1 MGRRRVPAPPLRTS
15 PLTPSTPDSASDGLV
30 VGQGVI
36 ALGGEQIED
45 ACGIDRPAHEDHV
58 GSSPQGDASADG
70 QGQHAPVEDDI
81 GEGRARYIAP
91 HLASVDGEGL
101 RIAELQ
107 PRFSAGVDDHA
118 PEYSIPHARLGVR
131 HYTET
136 MDLFS
141 LSDEQV
147 AAEAPLAARMRP
159 RSLAEFV
166 GQDHLIGPG
175 TVLRAAVAG
184 GALFS
189 MIFFGPPGSGKTTLA
204 RLIAAETRA
213 RLVQL
218 SAVNS
223 GTADVRAAI
232 KGAGEARALTGARTV
247 LFIDEIHRFN
257 KAQQDALLPAIEDG
271 VVTLIGATTENPYF
285 EVNSALISRC
295 QLYRFEALAPEIV
308 ERIVAT
314 ALDDAERGLGK
325 SRVALEPGGLAF
337 LSRLSSGDA
346 RVALNALET
355 AWRSRAVAAGA
366 SPAAPDTTLTL
377 TLDDLR
383 DAAQKSPV
391 AYDRGDSHYDT
402 ISAFIKSLR
411 GSDPDAAVY
420 YMASMLAG
428 GEDPKFIARRMIVF
442 ASEDVGNADP
452 QALPLAIAAS
462 RAVEFVGLPE
472 CRINLSQ
479 AATYLALAPKS
490 NAAYQAIDAALA
502 DVKREGN
509 QPPPAHLRDASYRGA
524 KALGHGVGYRY
535 PHGHGGWV
543 DQQYLPDKLSGRKYY
558 LPIRGAE
565 REMAARLE
573 EDKRRAAAAGPDHT
587 ERGKEDD

>member
-1 MGRRRVPAPPLRTS
+1 M
-15 PLTPSTPDSASDGLV
+15 
-30 VGQGVI
+30 
-36 ALGGEQIED
+36 
-45 ACGIDRPAHEDHV
+45 
-58 GSSPQGDASADG
+58 
-70 QGQHAPVEDDI
+70 
-81 GEGRARYIAP
+81 
-91 HLASVDGEGL
+91 
-101 RIAELQ
+101 
-107 PRFSAGVDDHA
+107 
-118 PEYSIPHARLGVR
+118 
-131 HYTET
+131 
-136 MDLFS
+136 
-141 LSDEQV
+141 SDEQV

-159 RSLAEFV
+159 RGLAEFV
-166 GQDHLIGPG
+166 GQEHIVGPG
-175 TVLRAAVAG
+175 TVLRAAIEG
-184 GALFS
+184 GELFS

-204 RLIAAETRA
+204 RLIAAETGA

-232 KGAGEARALTGARTV
+232 QGAREARALSAARTI

-257 KAQQDALLPAIEDG
+257 KAQQDALLPAIENA

-295 QLYRFEALAPEIV
+295 QLYRFDPLPPELV
-308 ERIVAT
+308 ERVVLA
-314 ALDDAERGLGK
+314 AFDDAERGLGDK
-325 SRVALEPGGLAF
+325 GVTLADGGLGF
-337 LSRLSSGDA
+337 LAEISRGDA

-355 AWRSRAVAAGA
+355 AWRSRAAAARPAGDGSAAGGLGVGA
-366 SPAAPDTTLTL
+366 TPVTLTV
-377 TLDDLR
+377 DDLR

-391 AYDRGDSHYDT
+391 SYDREDSHYDT
-402 ISAFIKSLR
+402 ISAFIKSMR

-452 QALPLAIAAS
+452 QALQVAVAAS

-479 AATYLALAPKS
+479 AAIYLAVAPKS
-490 NAAYQAIDAALA
+490 NAAYKAVDAALD

-509 QPPPAHLRDASYRGA
+509 QPPPPHLRDASYRGA
-524 KALGHGVGYRY
+524 KALGHGVGYEY

-543 DQQYLPDKLSGRKYY
+543 EQQYLPDKLSGRRYY
-558 LPIRGAE
+558 VPIRGVE

-573 EDKRRAAAAGPDHT
+573 EDKRRAAAGEADQVDQ
-587 ERGKEDD
+587 GKKDG